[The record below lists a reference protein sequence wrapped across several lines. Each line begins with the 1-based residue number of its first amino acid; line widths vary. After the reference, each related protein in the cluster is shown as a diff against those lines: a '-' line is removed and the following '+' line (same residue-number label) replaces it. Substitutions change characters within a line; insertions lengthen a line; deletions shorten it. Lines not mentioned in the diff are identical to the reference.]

1 MQIEIVL
8 DRDELLRRWRE
19 LEEDPDSPDR
29 YELTEFGELV
39 LSPKP
44 TNDHQRVA
52 SAVARSLESQLGLE
66 AATEISVYTDRGI
79 RVPDVVWMPAPRWR
93 EVKGKSPF
101 PFVPDVCVEVLSP
114 GNSRAEIVMK
124 VGGYLRGGAREVIVV
139 GRKGEVE
146 YFGAE
151 GKREASALGI
161 RLELPSELF

>member
-1 MQIEIVL
+1 MQTELAL
-8 DRDELLRRWRE
+8 DRDELFRRWKA

-52 SAVARSLESQLGLE
+52 LAVVRALESQLGPE
-66 AATEISVYTDRGI
+66 AGMEISVYTDRGI
-79 RVPDVVWMPAPRWR
+79 RVPDVVWMPAARWR

-114 GNSRAEIVMK
+114 GNSRAEIMMK
-124 VGGYLRGGAREVIVV
+124 VGAYLRGGAREAIVV

-151 GKREASALGI
+151 GKRETSALGI
-161 RLELPSELF
+161 RLELPAELF